1 MRNMYSKKTK
11 KMLAIFSAVAT
22 TMMFSGCSNSDNA
35 SYIEDDNG
43 ERYQLIENPDGTET
57 ARYQN
62 GKEVTFKRDDDGNL
76 TFMSGA
82 AGLLG
87 GLAAGYYLHKGL
99 SAPEN
104 GYYDSSSNRYISR
117 PSRNDDDDK
126 RKVNNNTAANATAA
140 RAAVSNNST
149 GSSSSSKVESAS
161 KTSTSKATS
170 VKSGFG
176 SAGARSSVS

>member
-11 KMLAIFSAVAT
+11 KMIAIFSAVAT
-22 TMMFSGCSNSDNA
+22 TMMFSGCSNSDQA

-57 ARYQN
+57 ARYRD
-62 GKEVTFKRDDDGNL
+62 GREVTFKRDDDGNL
-76 TFMSGA
+76 TFLSGA

-99 SAPEN
+99 SAPQS
-104 GYYDSSSNRYISR
+104 GYYDSNSNRYIISR
-117 PSRNDDDDK
+117 PSRNDDK
-126 RKVNNNTAANATAA
+126 KSANNSMVNAGATKDV
-140 RAAVSNNST
+140 VSSNST
-149 GSSSSSKVESAS
+149 GSKVESAP
-161 KTSTSKATS
+161 KTSTSNTTS

-176 SAGARSSVS
+176 SAGARSSAS

>member
-1 MRNMYSKKTK
+1 MRNMCSNKTK

-22 TMMFSGCSNSDNA
+22 TMMFSGCSNSDQA

-57 ARYQN
+57 ARYRD
-62 GKEVTFKRDDDGNL
+62 GREVTFKRDDDGNL
-76 TFMSGA
+76 TFLSGA
-82 AGLLG
+82 AGLLS

-99 SAPEN
+99 SAPQS

-117 PSRNDDDDK
+117 PLRDDDK
-126 RKVNNNTAANATAA
+126 KRANNSMVNTSATK
-140 RAAVSNNST
+140 AAVSNDST
-149 GSSSSSKVESAS
+149 GNKVESAQ
-161 KTSTSKATS
+161 KTSTSNTTS

-176 SAGARSSVS
+176 SAGARSSAS

>member
-1 MRNMYSKKTK
+1 MRNMCSKKTK
-11 KMLAIFSAVAT
+11 KMIAIFSAVAT
-22 TMMFSGCSNSDNA
+22 TMMFSGCSNSDQA

-57 ARYQN
+57 ARYRD
-62 GKEVTFKRDDDGNL
+62 GREVTFKRDDDGNL
-76 TFMSGA
+76 TFLSGA

-99 SAPEN
+99 SAPQN

-117 PSRNDDDDK
+117 PLRDDDK
-126 RKVNNNTAANATAA
+126 KSANNSTANAAA
-140 RAAVSNNST
+140 AIAATSSNNSA
-149 GSSSSSKVESAS
+149 GSSSVSKVESTPI
-161 KTSTSKATS
+161 TSTSTSTS

-176 SAGARSSVS
+176 SAGVRSSAS

>member
-1 MRNMYSKKTK
+1 MRNMCSKKTK
-11 KMLAIFSAVAT
+11 KMLAIFSAIAT
-22 TMMFSGCSNSDNA
+22 TMMFSGCSNSDQA

-57 ARYQN
+57 ARYRD
-62 GKEVTFKRDDDGNL
+62 GREVTFKHDDDGNL
-76 TFMSGA
+76 TFLSGA

-99 SAPEN
+99 SAPQN

-117 PSRNDDDDK
+117 PLRDDDK
-126 RKVNNNTAANATAA
+126 KRANNSTANAAA
-140 RAAVSNNST
+140 ALAATSSNNST
-149 GSSSSSKVESAS
+149 GSSSVSKVESAP
-161 KTSTSKATS
+161 KTSTSNTTS

-176 SAGARSSVS
+176 SAGARSSAS

>member
-1 MRNMYSKKTK
+1 MYSKKTK

-22 TMMFSGCSNSDNA
+22 TMMFSGCSNSDQA

-76 TFMSGA
+76 TFLSGA

-99 SAPEN
+99 SAPQN

-117 PSRNDDDDK
+117 PLRNDDDKK
-126 RKVNNNTAANATAA
+126 RANNSTANA
-140 RAAVSNNST
+140 AVSSNNST
-149 GSSSSSKVESAS
+149 RSSSVSKVESAP
-161 KTSTSKATS
+161 KTSSTS

-176 SAGARSSVS
+176 SAGARSSVGMKKCVAATRR

>member
-1 MRNMYSKKTK
+1 MRNMCSKKTK

-22 TMMFSGCSNSDNA
+22 TMMFSGCSNSDQA

-57 ARYQN
+57 ARYRD
-62 GKEVTFKRDDDGNL
+62 GREVTFKRDDDGNL
-76 TFMSGA
+76 TFLSGA

-99 SAPEN
+99 SAPQN

-117 PSRNDDDDK
+117 PLRDDDK
-126 RKVNNNTAANATAA
+126 KRANNSMVNAGATKD
-140 RAAVSNNST
+140 AVSSNST
-149 GSSSSSKVESAS
+149 GNKVESAP
-161 KTSTSKATS
+161 KTSTSNTTS

>member
-1 MRNMYSKKTK
+1 MRNMCSKKTK

-22 TMMFSGCSNSDNA
+22 TMMFSGCSNSDQA

-43 ERYQLIENPDGTET
+43 ERYQLIKNPDGTET
-57 ARYQN
+57 ARYRD
-62 GKEVTFKRDDDGNL
+62 GREVTFKRDDDGNL
-76 TFMSGA
+76 TFLSGA

-99 SAPEN
+99 SAPQN

-117 PSRNDDDDK
+117 PLRDDDK
-126 RKVNNNTAANATAA
+126 KRANNSMVNAGATKD
-140 RAAVSNNST
+140 AVSSNST
-149 GSSSSSKVESAS
+149 GNKVESAP
-161 KTSTSKATS
+161 KTSTNNTTS

-176 SAGARSSVS
+176 SAGARSSAS

>member
-1 MRNMYSKKTK
+1 
-11 KMLAIFSAVAT
+11 MLAIFSAVAT
-22 TMMFSGCSNSDNA
+22 TMMFSGCSNSDQA

-76 TFMSGA
+76 TFLSGA

-99 SAPEN
+99 SAPQN

-117 PSRNDDDDK
+117 PLRNDDDKK
-126 RKVNNNTAANATAA
+126 RANNSTANA
-140 RAAVSNNST
+140 AVSSNNST
-149 GSSSSSKVESAS
+149 GSSSVSKVESAP
-161 KTSTSKATS
+161 KTSSTS

-176 SAGARSSVS
+176 SARARSSVS

>member
-1 MRNMYSKKTK
+1 MRNMCSKKTK

-22 TMMFSGCSNSDNA
+22 TMMFSGCSNSDQA

-57 ARYQN
+57 ARYRD
-62 GKEVTFKRDDDGNL
+62 GREVTFKRDDDGNL
-76 TFMSGA
+76 TFLSGA

-99 SAPEN
+99 SAPQN

-117 PSRNDDDDK
+117 PLRDDDK
-126 RKVNNNTAANATAA
+126 KRANNSMVNAGVTK
-140 RAAVSNNST
+140 AAVSSDST
-149 GSSSSSKVESAS
+149 GNKVESAP
-161 KTSTSKATS
+161 KTSTSNTTS

-176 SAGARSSVS
+176 SAGARSSAS

>member
-1 MRNMYSKKTK
+1 MRNMCSKKTK

-22 TMMFSGCSNSDNA
+22 TMMFSGCSNSDQA

-57 ARYQN
+57 ARYRD
-62 GKEVTFKRDDDGNL
+62 GREVTFKRDDDGNL
-76 TFMSGA
+76 TFLSGA

-99 SAPEN
+99 SAPQN
-104 GYYDSSSNRYISR
+104 CYYDSSSNRYISR
-117 PSRNDDDDK
+117 PLRDDDK
-126 RKVNNNTAANATAA
+126 KRANNSTANAAA
-140 RAAVSNNST
+140 AIAATSSNNSA
-149 GSSSSSKVESAS
+149 GSSSVSKVESTP
-161 KTSTSKATS
+161 KTSTSTSTS

-176 SAGARSSVS
+176 SAGARSSAS

>member
-1 MRNMYSKKTK
+1 MRNMCSKKTK
-11 KMLAIFSAVAT
+11 KMLAIFSAIAT
-22 TMMFSGCSNSDNA
+22 TMMFSGCSNSDQA

-57 ARYQN
+57 ARYRD
-62 GKEVTFKRDDDGNL
+62 GREVTFKRDDDGNL
-76 TFMSGA
+76 TFLSGA

-99 SAPEN
+99 SAPQN

-117 PSRNDDDDK
+117 PLRDDDK
-126 RKVNNNTAANATAA
+126 KRANDSTANAAA
-140 RAAVSNNST
+140 AIAATSSNNSA
-149 GSSSSSKVESAS
+149 GSSSVSKVESTP
-161 KTSTSKATS
+161 KTSTSTSTS

-176 SAGARSSVS
+176 SAGARSSAS

>member
-11 KMLAIFSAVAT
+11 KMLAVFSAVAT
-22 TMMFSGCSNSDNA
+22 TMMFSGCSNSDQA

-57 ARYQN
+57 ARYRD
-62 GKEVTFKRDDDGNL
+62 GREVTFKRDDDGNL

-99 SAPEN
+99 SAPQS

-117 PSRNDDDDK
+117 PLRNDDDK
-126 RKVNNNTAANATAA
+126 KSANNSTANTAAAA

-149 GSSSSSKVESAS
+149 GSSSSSKVESAPKPS
-161 KTSTSKATS
+161 TSTSTS

-176 SAGARSSVS
+176 SAGARSSAS

>member
-22 TMMFSGCSNSDNA
+22 TMMFSGCSNSDQS

-57 ARYQN
+57 ARYSD
-62 GKEVTFKRDDDGNL
+62 GREVTFKRDDDGNL

-99 SAPEN
+99 SAPQN
-104 GYYDSSSNRYISR
+104 GYYDSSSSRYVSR
-117 PSRNDDDDK
+117 PLRNDDK
-126 RKVNNNTAANATAA
+126 KNANNSTANAGATK
-140 RAAVSNNST
+140 AAVSSNST
-149 GSSSSSKVESAS
+149 GSSSASKVESTP
-161 KTSTSKATS
+161 KTSTNKAAS

-176 SAGARSSVS
+176 SAGAARSSAS

>member
-1 MRNMYSKKTK
+1 MRNMWSKKTK
-11 KMLAIFSAVAT
+11 KMIAIFSAVAT
-22 TMMFSGCSNSDNA
+22 TMMFSGCSNSDQA

-57 ARYQN
+57 ARYRD
-62 GKEVTFKRDDDGNL
+62 GREVTFKRDDDGNL
-76 TFMSGA
+76 TFLSGA

-99 SAPEN
+99 SAPQN

-117 PSRNDDDDK
+117 PLRDDDK
-126 RKVNNNTAANATAA
+126 KSANNSTANAAA
-140 RAAVSNNST
+140 AIAATSSNNSA
-149 GSSSSSKVESAS
+149 GSSSVSKVESTP
-161 KTSTSKATS
+161 KTSTSTSTS

-176 SAGARSSVS
+176 SAGVRSSAS

>member
-1 MRNMYSKKTK
+1 MRNMCSKKTK

-22 TMMFSGCSNSDNA
+22 TMMFSGCSNSDQA

-57 ARYQN
+57 ARYRD
-62 GKEVTFKRDDDGNL
+62 GREVTFKRDDDGNL
-76 TFMSGA
+76 TFLSGA

-99 SAPEN
+99 SAPQN

-117 PSRNDDDDK
+117 PLRDDDK
-126 RKVNNNTAANATAA
+126 KRANNSMVNAGATK
-140 RAAVSNNST
+140 AAVSSDST
-149 GSSSSSKVESAS
+149 GNKVESAP
-161 KTSTSKATS
+161 KTSTNNTTS

-176 SAGARSSVS
+176 SAGARSSTS

>member
-1 MRNMYSKKTK
+1 MINMCSKKTK

-22 TMMFSGCSNSDNA
+22 TMMFSGCSNSDQA

-57 ARYQN
+57 ARYRD
-62 GKEVTFKRDDDGNL
+62 GREVTFKRDDDGNL
-76 TFMSGA
+76 TFLSGA

-99 SAPEN
+99 SAPQN
-104 GYYDSSSNRYISR
+104 GYYDNSSNRYISR
-117 PSRNDDDDK
+117 PLRDDDK
-126 RKVNNNTAANATAA
+126 KRANNSTTNAAAALAATS
-140 RAAVSNNST
+140 SNNST
-149 GSSSSSKVESAS
+149 GSSSVSKVESTP
-161 KTSTSKATS
+161 KTSTSTSTS

-176 SAGARSSVS
+176 SAGARSSAS

>member
-1 MRNMYSKKTK
+1 MRNMCSKKTK

-22 TMMFSGCSNSDNA
+22 TMMFSGCSNSDQA

-57 ARYQN
+57 ARYRD
-62 GKEVTFKRDDDGNL
+62 GREVTFKRDDDGNL
-76 TFMSGA
+76 TFLSGA

-99 SAPEN
+99 SAPQS

-117 PSRNDDDDK
+117 PLRDDDK
-126 RKVNNNTAANATAA
+126 KRANNSMVNAGATK
-140 RAAVSNNST
+140 AAVSSDST
-149 GSSSSSKVESAS
+149 GNKVESAP
-161 KTSTSKATS
+161 KTSTSNTTS

-176 SAGARSSVS
+176 SAGARSSAS

>member
-1 MRNMYSKKTK
+1 MRNMCSKKTK

-22 TMMFSGCSNSDNA
+22 TMMFSGCSNSDQA

-57 ARYQN
+57 ARYRD
-62 GKEVTFKRDDDGNL
+62 GREVTFKRDDDGNL
-76 TFMSGA
+76 TFLSGA

-99 SAPEN
+99 SAPQN

-117 PSRNDDDDK
+117 PLRDDDK
-126 RKVNNNTAANATAA
+126 KRANNSMVNAGATK
-140 RAAVSNNST
+140 AAVSSDST
-149 GSSSSSKVESAS
+149 GNKVESAP
-161 KTSTSKATS
+161 KTSTSTSTS

-176 SAGARSSVS
+176 SAGARSSAS

>member
-1 MRNMYSKKTK
+1 MRNMCSKKTK

-22 TMMFSGCSNSDNA
+22 TMMFSGCSNSDQA

-57 ARYQN
+57 ARYRD
-62 GKEVTFKRDDDGNL
+62 GREVTFKRDDNDNL
-76 TFMSGA
+76 TFLSGA

-99 SAPEN
+99 SAPQS

-117 PSRNDDDDK
+117 PLRDDDK
-126 RKVNNNTAANATAA
+126 KRANNSMVNAGATK
-140 RAAVSNNST
+140 AAVSSDST
-149 GSSSSSKVESAS
+149 GNKVESAP
-161 KTSTSKATS
+161 KTSTSNTTS

-176 SAGARSSVS
+176 SAGARSSAS

>member
-1 MRNMYSKKTK
+1 MRNMCSKKTK

-22 TMMFSGCSNSDNA
+22 TMMFSGCSNSDQA

-57 ARYQN
+57 ARYRD
-62 GKEVTFKRDDDGNL
+62 GREVTFKRDDDGNL
-76 TFMSGA
+76 TFLSGA

-99 SAPEN
+99 SAPQN

-117 PSRNDDDDK
+117 PLRDDDK
-126 RKVNNNTAANATAA
+126 KKANNSMVNAGATK
-140 RAAVSNNST
+140 AAVSSDST
-149 GSSSSSKVESAS
+149 GNKVESAP
-161 KTSTSKATS
+161 KTSTSNTTS

-176 SAGARSSVS
+176 SAGARSSTS

>member
-22 TMMFSGCSNSDNA
+22 TMMFSGCSNSDQA

-57 ARYQN
+57 ARYRD
-62 GKEVTFKRDDDGNL
+62 GREVTFKRDDDGNL

-99 SAPEN
+99 SAPQN
-104 GYYDSSSNRYISR
+104 GYYDSSSSRYVSR
-117 PSRNDDDDK
+117 PLRNDDK
-126 RKVNNNTAANATAA
+126 KNANNSTANAGATK
-140 RAAVSNNST
+140 AAVSSNST
-149 GSSSSSKVESAS
+149 GSSSASKVESTP
-161 KTSTSKATS
+161 KTSTNKAAS

-176 SAGARSSVS
+176 SAGAARSSAS

>member
-1 MRNMYSKKTK
+1 MRNMCSKKTK
-11 KMLAIFSAVAT
+11 KMLAIFSAIAT
-22 TMMFSGCSNSDNA
+22 TMMFSGCSNSDQA

-57 ARYQN
+57 ARYRD
-62 GKEVTFKRDDDGNL
+62 GREVTFKRDDDGNL
-76 TFMSGA
+76 TFLSGA

-99 SAPEN
+99 SAPQN

-117 PSRNDDDDK
+117 PLRDDDK
-126 RKVNNNTAANATAA
+126 KRANNSMINAGVTKD
-140 RAAVSNNST
+140 AVSSNST
-149 GSSSSSKVESAS
+149 GSKVESAP
-161 KTSTSKATS
+161 KTSTSNTTS

-176 SAGARSSVS
+176 SAGARSSAS

>member
-1 MRNMYSKKTK
+1 MINMCSKKTK

-22 TMMFSGCSNSDNA
+22 TMMFSGCSNSDQA

-57 ARYQN
+57 ARYRD
-62 GKEVTFKRDDDGNL
+62 GREVTFKRDDDGNL
-76 TFMSGA
+76 TFLSGA

-99 SAPEN
+99 SAPQN

-117 PSRNDDDDK
+117 PLRDDDK
-126 RKVNNNTAANATAA
+126 KRANNSMVNAGATK
-140 RAAVSNNST
+140 AAVSSDST
-149 GSSSSSKVESAS
+149 GNKVESAP
-161 KTSTSKATS
+161 KTSTSNTTS

-176 SAGARSSVS
+176 SAGARSSTS

>member
-1 MRNMYSKKTK
+1 MRNMCSKKTK
-11 KMLAIFSAVAT
+11 KMIAIFSAVAT
-22 TMMFSGCSNSDNA
+22 TMMFSGCSNSDQA

-57 ARYQN
+57 ARYRD
-62 GKEVTFKRDDDGNL
+62 GREVTFKRDDDGNL
-76 TFMSGA
+76 TFLSGA

-99 SAPEN
+99 SAPQN

-117 PSRNDDDDK
+117 PLRDDDK
-126 RKVNNNTAANATAA
+126 K
-140 RAAVSNNST
+140 RANNSMVNAGATKATVSSDST
-149 GSSSSSKVESAS
+149 GNKVESAP
-161 KTSTSKATS
+161 KTFTSNTTS

-176 SAGARSSVS
+176 SAGARSSAS

>member
-1 MRNMYSKKTK
+1 MRNMCSKKTK
-11 KMLAIFSAVAT
+11 KMLAIFSAIAT
-22 TMMFSGCSNSDNA
+22 TMMFSGCSNSDQA

-57 ARYQN
+57 ARYRD
-62 GKEVTFKRDDDGNL
+62 GREVTFKRDDDGNL
-76 TFMSGA
+76 TFLSGA

-99 SAPEN
+99 SAPQN

-117 PSRNDDDDK
+117 PLRDDDK
-126 RKVNNNTAANATAA
+126 KRANNSMVNAGATK
-140 RAAVSNNST
+140 AAVSSNST
-149 GSSSSSKVESAS
+149 GSKVESAP
-161 KTSTSKATS
+161 KTSTSNTTS

-176 SAGARSSVS
+176 SAGARSSTS

>member
-1 MRNMYSKKTK
+1 MINMYSKKTK

-22 TMMFSGCSNSDNA
+22 TMMFSGCSNSDQA

-57 ARYQN
+57 ARYRD
-62 GKEVTFKRDDDGNL
+62 GREVTFKRDDDGNL

-99 SAPEN
+99 SAPQN
-104 GYYDSSSNRYISR
+104 GYYDSSSSRYVSR
-117 PSRNDDDDK
+117 PLRNDDK
-126 RKVNNNTAANATAA
+126 KSANNSTANAGATK
-140 RAAVSNNST
+140 AAVSSNST
-149 GSSSSSKVESAS
+149 GSKVESAP
-161 KTSTSKATS
+161 KTSTNKAAS

>member
-22 TMMFSGCSNSDNA
+22 TMMFSGCSNSDQA

-57 ARYQN
+57 ARYRD
-62 GKEVTFKRDDDGNL
+62 GREVTFKRDDDGNL

-99 SAPEN
+99 SAPQN
-104 GYYDSSSNRYISR
+104 GYYDSGSNRYVSH
-117 PSRNDDDDK
+117 PLKNDDNDK
-126 RKVNNNTAANATAA
+126 KSANNSTANTAAAK
-140 RAAVSNNST
+140 AAVSSNST
-149 GSSSSSKVESAS
+149 GSKVESAP
-161 KTSTSKATS
+161 KTSTSKAAS

>member
-1 MRNMYSKKTK
+1 MRNMCSKKTK
-11 KMLAIFSAVAT
+11 KMLAIFSAIAT
-22 TMMFSGCSNSDNA
+22 TMMFSGCSNSDQA

-57 ARYQN
+57 ARYRD
-62 GKEVTFKRDDDGNL
+62 GREVTFKHDDDGNL
-76 TFMSGA
+76 TFLSGA

-99 SAPEN
+99 SAPQN

-117 PSRNDDDDK
+117 PLRDDDK
-126 RKVNNNTAANATAA
+126 KRANNSMVNAGATK
-140 RAAVSNNST
+140 AAVSNDST
-149 GSSSSSKVESAS
+149 GNKVESAP
-161 KTSTSKATS
+161 KTSTSNTTS

-176 SAGARSSVS
+176 SAGARSSAS

>member
-11 KMLAIFSAVAT
+11 KMIAIFSAVAT
-22 TMMFSGCSNSDNA
+22 TMMFSGCSNSDQA

-57 ARYQN
+57 ARYSD
-62 GKEVTFKRDDDGNL
+62 GREVTFKRDDDGNL
-76 TFMSGA
+76 TFLSGA

-99 SAPEN
+99 SAPQN

-117 PSRNDDDDK
+117 PLRDDDK
-126 RKVNNNTAANATAA
+126 KRANNSTTNAAAALAATS
-140 RAAVSNNST
+140 SNNST
-149 GSSSSSKVESAS
+149 GSSSVSKVESTP
-161 KTSTSKATS
+161 KTSTSTSTS

-176 SAGARSSVS
+176 SAGARSSAS

>member
-1 MRNMYSKKTK
+1 MRNMCSKKTK

-22 TMMFSGCSNSDNA
+22 TMMFSGCSNSDQA

-57 ARYQN
+57 ARYSD
-62 GKEVTFKRDDDGNL
+62 GREVTFKRDDDDNL
-76 TFMSGA
+76 TFLSGA

-99 SAPEN
+99 SAPQN
-104 GYYDSSSNRYISR
+104 GYYDSGSNRYISR
-117 PSRNDDDDK
+117 PLRDDDK
-126 RKVNNNTAANATAA
+126 KRANNSTTNAAAALAATS
-140 RAAVSNNST
+140 SNNST
-149 GSSSSSKVESAS
+149 GSSSVSKVESTP
-161 KTSTSKATS
+161 KTSTSTSTS

-176 SAGARSSVS
+176 SAGARSSAS

>member
-1 MRNMYSKKTK
+1 MRNMCSKKTK

-22 TMMFSGCSNSDNA
+22 TMMFSGCSNSDQA

-57 ARYQN
+57 ARYRD
-62 GKEVTFKRDDDGNL
+62 GREVTFKRDDDGNL
-76 TFMSGA
+76 TFLSGA

-99 SAPEN
+99 SAPQS

-117 PSRNDDDDK
+117 PLRDDDK
-126 RKVNNNTAANATAA
+126 KKANNSMVNAGATKD
-140 RAAVSNNST
+140 AVSSNST
-149 GSSSSSKVESAS
+149 GNKVESAP
-161 KTSTSKATS
+161 KTSTSNTTS

-176 SAGARSSVS
+176 SAGARSSAS

>member
-1 MRNMYSKKTK
+1 MYSKKTK

-22 TMMFSGCSNSDNA
+22 TMMFSGCSNSDQA

-76 TFMSGA
+76 TFLSGA

-99 SAPEN
+99 SAPQN

-117 PSRNDDDDK
+117 PLRNDDDKK
-126 RKVNNNTAANATAA
+126 RANNSTANAT
-140 RAAVSNNST
+140 VSSNNST
-149 GSSSSSKVESAS
+149 GSSSVSKVESAP
-161 KTSTSKATS
+161 KTSSTS